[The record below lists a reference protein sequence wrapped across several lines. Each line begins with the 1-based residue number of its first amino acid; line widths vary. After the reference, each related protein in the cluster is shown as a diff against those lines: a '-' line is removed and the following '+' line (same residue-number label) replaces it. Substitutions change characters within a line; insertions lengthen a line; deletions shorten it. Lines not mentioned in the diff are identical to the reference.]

1 MEEQIKPSESELT
14 ILQVLWK
21 KGPST
26 VKEVNEIL
34 SREKPTGYTTT
45 LKFMQI
51 MHEKGLLS
59 RTSEGSKGRSHI
71 YQAEV
76 SKAMVSNKLLDSF
89 INRVFEGS
97 AAKVVLKAL
106 GKGKTS
112 KEEIREI
119 RNLLDE
125 LEKGGD
131 HE

>member
-1 MEEQIKPSESELT
+1 MIKPSESELA

-21 KGPST
+21 RGPST
-26 VKEVNEIL
+26 VKEVNEAL

-76 SKAMVSNKLLDSF
+76 SKSQISTHLLDSF
-89 INRVFEGS
+89 IQRVFEGS
-97 AAKVVLKAL
+97 AAKLVMNAL

-112 KEEIREI
+112 EEEIREI
-119 RNLLDE
+119 RKFLDE
-125 LEKGGD
+125 LEKGKD
-131 HE
+131 DA

>member
-1 MEEQIKPSESELT
+1 MIKPSESELA

-21 KGPST
+21 RGPST
-26 VKEVNEIL
+26 VKEVNEAL

-45 LKFMQI
+45 LKLMQI

-76 SKAMVSNKLLDSF
+76 SQSQISTHLLDSF
-89 INRVFEGS
+89 IQRVYEGS
-97 AAKVVLKAL
+97 AARLVMNAL

-112 KEEIREI
+112 EEEIREI
-119 RNLLDE
+119 RKLLDE
-125 LEKGGD
+125 LEKGKD
-131 HE
+131 DA

>member
-1 MEEQIKPSESELT
+1 MIKPSESELV

-21 KGPST
+21 RGPST
-26 VKEVNEIL
+26 VKEVNEAL

-45 LKFMQI
+45 LKLMQI

-76 SKAMVSNKLLDSF
+76 SQSQISTHLLDSF
-89 INRVFEGS
+89 IQKVYEGS
-97 AAKVVLKAL
+97 AARLVMNAL

-112 KEEIREI
+112 EEEIREI
-119 RNLLDE
+119 RKFLDE
-125 LEKGGD
+125 LEKGKD
-131 HE
+131 DA